1 MPKIKV
7 LSEEVVKKIAAGEV
21 VEGPYSVVKEL
32 VENSLDAGAR
42 RIEVSVERGGLDA
55 IRVTDDGC
63 GMDREDAL
71 LAFKRHATSKIERL
85 EDIFSIETLGFRGE
99 ALPSMSAVAK
109 VICITRPHDA
119 EVGTRVKAEVEVIDI
134 EETGCPVG
142 TTVEVRDLFHSVPA
156 RKKYLKVPEKEFG
169 RILEVMTNKALARP
183 EIMFRLS
190 HNGKVVFDAPPAKD
204 LRERIAIVYGLGVS
218 KDLLRVDWSDMG
230 VTLTGYVSKPHINRS
245 RPTTHIIVNGR
256 DILNR
261 VIHRAMLEAYG
272 PILPKGRYPYAV
284 LRLELDP
291 RRIDPNVHP
300 AKTEVRFEEEAKVE
314 KAVLEAVRQAL
325 SLGELVPPVDMDD
338 LSAIG
343 VRGIRGGPR
352 PSIEAGGGVKGHH
365 QATIDV
371 GTGNIEVPISE
382 TAGRP
387 KDMELDEAVR
397 AKLERL
403 PRSITIKGQAGD
415 CYIVGETE
423 EGLIIIDQHAAHE
436 KVTYEELS
444 RQLGEGKV
452 QSQELLDPIAV
463 ELSAEEAEAM
473 KALVDDLARLG
484 FEVEP
489 FGPRSCRVKGV
500 PSVLG
505 VTVEAGAIHDIL
517 ADLWKGRPE
526 RKGKKGKSTTLDEVK
541 DHVLRTMA
549 CHTSTR
555 AGKHL
560 DLVEMRALVQLL
572 YKAKEPFNCPHGRP
586 TMIFLPFSRLEK
598 RFGRRT

>member
-7 LSEEVVKKIAAGEV
+7 LSEEVIKKIAAGEV

-32 VENSLDAGAR
+32 VDNSLDAGAK
-42 RIEVSVERGGLDA
+42 RIEISIERGGLDS
-55 IRVTDDGC
+55 IRITDDGC

-71 LAFKRHATSKIERL
+71 MAFKRHATSKIERL
-85 EDIFSIETLGFRGE
+85 EDIFGIQTLGFRGE

-109 VICITRPHDA
+109 VVCITRPHGA
-119 EVGTRVKAEVEVIDI
+119 EVGTKVKAQVEVMDL

-156 RKKYLKVPEKEFG
+156 RKKYLKGPEKEFG
-169 RILEVMTNKALARP
+169 RILEVVMSKALSRP

-190 HNGKVVFDAPPAKD
+190 HNGKVVFEAPPTKD
-204 LRERIAIVYGLGVS
+204 LRERIAVIYGLGVA
-218 KDLLRVDWSDMG
+218 KEMLKVGWNEMG
-230 VTLTGYVSKPHINRS
+230 INVTGFVSKPHVNRS
-245 RPTTHIIVNGR
+245 RATTHIIVNGR
-256 DILNR
+256 DILNKS
-261 VIHRAMLEAYG
+261 IHRAMLEAYG

-284 LRLELDP
+284 LKLELDP
-291 RRIDPNVHP
+291 ERIDPNVHP
-300 AKTEVRFEEEAKVE
+300 AKTEMRFEEEAKIE

-325 SLGELVPPVDMDD
+325 SMGELVPPVDAQD
-338 LSAIG
+338 LNSLGIKG
-343 VRGIRGGPR
+343 FRGRTAAAEGT
-352 PSIEAGGGVKGHH
+352 AKGHH
-365 QATIDV
+365 QATIDT
-371 GTGNIEVPISE
+371 GTGTIEVPISS

-387 KDMELDEAVR
+387 KDVEFDEATR

-403 PRSITIKGQAGD
+403 PESITIKGQMGD
-415 CYIVGETE
+415 CYIVGETDQ
-423 EGLIIIDQHAAHE
+423 GLVIIDQHAAHE
-436 KVTYEELS
+436 KVTYEDLK
-444 RQLGEGKV
+444 RQFGEGKV
-452 QSQELLDPIAV
+452 QSQELLDPISV
-463 ELSAEEAEAM
+463 ELSADEAEAL
-473 KALVDDLARLG
+473 KHITKDLEMLG
-484 FEVEP
+484 FQVEP

-517 ADLWKGRPE
+517 ADLWTG
-526 RKGKKGKSTTLDEVK
+526 KGKKAKSATLEEVK

-560 DLVEMRALVQLL
+560 DLVEMKTLVQLL

-586 TMIFLPFSRLEK
+586 TMIFLPFNTLEK